1 MNIGINK
8 KLDVPFFK
16 KEKEKKGETQ
26 KQMINYLYL
35 IHVVFVKKFHL
46 NFSLNKLLFNE
57 YWNKQKV
64 RCSFFLKR
72 KIIFKILR
80 K

>member
-16 KEKEKKGETQ
+16 KGKEKKGETQ

-64 RCSFFLKR
+64 RRSFFLKR